1 MEVRSKKVKTRSS
14 PRLKKGLVEI
24 YTGNGKGKT
33 TAALGLALR
42 ALGAGLKVCVIQFLK
57 GAKRYGE
64 HKIAEKLGRLWSP
77 TRPTRFKIIQTG
89 RGCIFA
95 KSKKDV
101 DCKECYKR
109 YSYLPCHID
118 PQNPQEV
125 DYRLAQD
132 ALNLSKKVINSGKY
146 DLVILDEISLAL
158 KYKLIN
164 LKEVIKMIK
173 EKPKNIELIL
183 TGRGMP
189 KEIIAIAD
197 LVSEVREVKHPF
209 SRGISARQGIE
220 Y

>member
-1 MEVRSKKVKTRSS
+1 MKGKGEKVKTRSS
-14 PRLKKGLVEI
+14 PRLKKGLVEV

-64 HKIAEKLGRLWSP
+64 HKIAKRLAP
-77 TRPTRFKIIQTG
+77 QRKIIKTG

-101 DCKECYKR
+101 DCEECYKR
-109 YSYLPCHID
+109 HGYLPCHVD
-118 PQNPQEV
+118 PKNPQKI

-132 ALNLSKKVINSGKY
+132 ALNLSKKRVASGKY
-146 DLVILDEISLAL
+146 DLVILDEISIAL

-173 EKPKNIELIL
+173 EKPKNVELIL

>member
-14 PRLKKGLVEI
+14 PRLKKGLVEV

-64 HKIAEKLGRLWSP
+64 HKIAERLAP
-77 TRPTRFKIIQTG
+77 QLKIVQTG

-118 PQNPQEV
+118 PKNPQEV

-132 ALNLSKKVINSGKY
+132 ALNLSKKTVASGKY
-146 DLVILDEISLAL
+146 DLVILDEISIVL
-158 KYKLIN
+158 KYKLID

-173 EKPKNIELIL
+173 EKPKNVELIL